1 MHRDAM
7 MEPRESPALLDEEAL
22 RRELETARKT
32 IREQRRQADK
42 AQDRYDELARAYRM
56 TVENLVRTS
65 GECASLERERDQWR
79 RRAEQA
85 PSAAVF
91 ETGTLKLSE
100 DEINA
105 IRKAMARLH
114 HPDTG
119 GDAERMKAWNA
130 LLDALVRNT

>member
-7 MEPRESPALLDEEAL
+7 IEPRESSALLDEEAL
-22 RRELETARKT
+22 RRELEEARKT

-42 AQDRYDELARAYRM
+42 AQARYDELARAYRM
-56 TVENLVRTS
+56 TVENLVRAS

-85 PSAAVF
+85 PSTAAF
-91 ETGTLKLSE
+91 ETGTLKLSDE
-100 DEINA
+100 EINA
-105 IRKAMARLH
+105 VRKAMARLH

-130 LLDALVRNT
+130 LLDALERNA